1 VKVFVT
7 RPIPEAGLERL
18 RAAGVTL
25 DVNTEPGLPD
35 HDRLARGLQGVQ
47 GVLSLLT
54 EQIGAELMDVAP
66 GLRVIS
72 NCAVGYNNID
82 LRAASERKIMVCNTP
97 GVLTETTADFTWA
110 LLLAVARRV
119 VEADRLSRSG
129 EFDGWGPMMLLGY
142 EVSGSTLG
150 IVGLGRIGEA
160 VARRAAGFGMRVLST
175 SRSRGVPLEQLLEEA
190 DFVTLHVPLD
200 ESTRHMISRPQ
211 LRRMKETACLINTAR
226 GPVVDEDALVEALRE
241 GWIAGAGLDVYERE
255 PVIHPGL
262 LELSNAVLAPH
273 IASASRS
280 TRERMASMAADNLVA
295 ALRGE
300 RPPYVVNPEV
310 LEA

>member
-1 VKVFVT
+1 MRVFVT

-18 RAAGVTL
+18 RQAGFEVE
-25 DVNTEPGLPD
+25 VNTRPGLPG
-35 HDRLARGLQGVQ
+35 LELLLEGVRGAH

-54 EQIGAELMDVAP
+54 EQIGAELLEAAP
-66 GLRVIS
+66 QLKVVS

-82 LRAASERKIMVCNTP
+82 VQAASSRGILVCNTP

-129 EFDGWGPMMLLGY
+129 EFDGWGPMMLLGS
-142 EVSGSTLG
+142 EVYGSTLG

-160 VARRAAGFGMRVLST
+160 VARRAEGFGMRVLFT
-175 SRSRGVPLEQLLEEA
+175 ARSRGVPLEQLLEEA

-200 ESTRHMISRPQ
+200 DSTRHMISRPQ
-211 LRRMKETACLINTAR
+211 LQRMKETACLINTAR
-226 GPVVDEDALVEALRE
+226 GPVVDEEALVEALRE

-262 LELSNAVLAPH
+262 LELPNAVLAPH

-280 TRERMASMAADNLVA
+280 TRERMACMAADNLVA

-300 RPPYVVNPEV
+300 RPAYVVNPEV
-310 LEA
+310 LSA

>member
-1 VKVFVT
+1 MKVFVT
-7 RPIPEAGLERL
+7 RPIPQAGLERL
-18 RAAGVTL
+18 ERAGLSVE
-25 DVNTEPGLPD
+25 VNADRGLPD
-35 HDRLARGLQGVQ
+35 HDRLIRGVQGVQ
-47 GVLSLLT
+47 GVLTLLT
-54 EQIGAELMDVAP
+54 EQIGAELMDAAP
-66 GLRVIS
+66 GLKVIS

-82 LRAASERKIMVCNTP
+82 VEAASARKILVCNTP

-129 EFDGWGPMMLLGY
+129 EFDGWGPMMLLGT
-142 EVSGSTLG
+142 EVYGSTLG

-160 VARRAAGFGMRVLST
+160 VARRAQGFGMRVLFT
-175 SRSRGVPLEQLLEEA
+175 SRSSGVPLEQLLEEA

-200 ESTRHMISRPQ
+200 ERTRHMIGAPQ
-211 LRRMKETACLINTAR
+211 LRRMRETACLINTAR
-226 GPVVDEDALVEALRE
+226 GPVVDEDALVTALRE

-262 LELSNAVLAPH
+262 LELPNAVLAPH

-280 TRERMASMAADNLVA
+280 TRDRMATMAADNLVA
-295 ALRGE
+295 ALSGQ